1 MMTARRVCCS
11 RGVIDVS
18 GMSARSCALWVICI
32 PVLVFVLGACGGGG
46 SGGASGGTEGVGGN
60 GTGGDDPDSG
70 PNVDVQGVL
79 DTLNVNTDPEPRIDP
94 DGRELPDDYAP
105 FGSRVTAN
113 KFSEIVLLGVPVDDS
128 RISTS
133 GNELV
138 VTNLVPGSNN
148 SVSWELLHEEAV
160 ANTPW
165 SDRLAKR
172 ASAAADFDNDGLE
185 ELAVVYQ
192 LEGDVELVIM
202 QDAASDFQ
210 ISAAMDVDNTTVEE
224 VFLAAGD
231 FDGDNDLDLI
241 VGFIT
246 PLGDAELKYMVN
258 EEGDFRFT
266 GVSWPVSQQ
275 TYGLAQLVIRAGNF
289 DQDAPLELLVSV
301 NAGSITSSNNGIS
314 PSESWINIYD
324 DANTT
329 FDPLIENRRLDLDD
343 GNGTTRAALVNADIG
358 DLDGDNVD
366 EIVLGGL
373 NQIGG
378 LSEGYSNFQ
387 YMIETLDD
395 AQQEFV
401 VMASGFQDIL
411 TNDDGNYQPSSSGA
425 SQSLNHVPVVAADVD
440 GDGAKEFLV
449 GQYLFNSLST
459 SPSELS
465 YYDDDN
471 AATDDEG
478 VARIPAT
485 HWFGAPRSGMQFNFR
500 WSNYAIAAA
509 DVTLDG
515 RENIVIYTQRSVSII
530 GDNQEL
536 QVWGHDQVEGW
547 RQVASYVNERSVNLA
562 YKPQLHLP
570 DIELDD
576 GTAMLAFSTGSHEL
590 VFTEPVILAAIA
602 AAPCATDLGQDL
614 TQSCRSAYGTA
625 LSDTTIKTD
634 GTSLTARASVGFGA
648 DDPVTNNSIEIT
660 AALERRARSWT
671 RDSYTTT
678 RTLLYETGAIEDSVV
693 FTSIPID
700 VYTYT
705 VLSHP
710 DPTLVGEEVFV
721 RLPRDSQTIM
731 VTREKFNDA
740 VLEDSLRVDSSVF
753 EHVQGQPST
762 YPTPAV
768 RNALLSQ
775 FIGILGTPASV
786 GEGLGQTISTI
797 SSFEETSEGSS
808 YEDTKSVSV
817 RATGG
822 LFGGFVIGELSVG
835 FGTDSAIETSHGT
848 ESIYQGSVGNIT
860 SEAFD
865 AGESYDWGIFTYIYD
880 PGSNRQSFEVI
891 NYWVE

>member
-1 MMTARRVCCS
+1 MLSVFLL
-11 RGVIDVS
+11 V
-18 GMSARSCALWVICI
+18 
-32 PVLVFVLGACGGGG
+32 VLNACGGGG
-46 SGGASGGTEGVGGN
+46 TTSSASGDSDGDVG
-60 GTGGDDPDSG
+60 DVDSPVA

-79 DTLNVNTDPEPRIDP
+79 DTLNVNTNPEPRIDP
-94 DGRELPDDYAP
+94 DGQQLPDDYAP
-105 FGSRVTAN
+105 FGTRVTAN
-113 KFSEIVLLGVPVDDS
+113 RFSEVLLLGVPVDDS

-148 SVSWELLHEEAV
+148 SVSWELLHEEEV
-160 ANTPW
+160 SNTPW
-165 SDRLAKR
+165 SDRLATR
-172 ASAAADFDNDGLE
+172 ASATADFDNDGLD

-192 LEGDVELVIM
+192 LTGDVELVIM
-202 QDAASDFQ
+202 NDAADDFQ
-210 ISAAMDVDNTTVEE
+210 ISDPIDVDNNTVDD
-224 VFLAAGD
+224 VFLSAGD
-231 FDGDNDLDLI
+231 FDGDSDIDLI

-246 PLGDAELKYMVN
+246 PTGDAELKFMAN

-266 GVSWPVSQQ
+266 GLSWPVLQQ
-275 TYGLAQLVIRAGNF
+275 TYGIGQLVIRAGNF
-289 DQDAPLELLVSV
+289 DQDASIELLVSV
-301 NAGSITSSNNGIS
+301 NAGSITSGNNGIS
-314 PSESWINIYD
+314 DSEAWVNIYD
-324 DANTT
+324 DANMS
-329 FDPLIENRRLDLDD
+329 FDPYVENRRLDLDN
-343 GNGTTRAALVNADIG
+343 GNGTSRAALVNADVG

-366 EIVLGGL
+366 EVVLGGL

-378 LSEGYSNFQ
+378 LSNGYASFQ

-395 AQQEFV
+395 AQQEFA
-401 VMASGFQDIL
+401 VMASGFQNIL
-411 TNDDGNYQPSSSGA
+411 TSDDGNYQPSSSGA
-425 SQSLNHVPVVAADVD
+425 SQSLNHVPVVSADVD

-449 GQYLFNSLST
+449 GQYLFNSLSA
-459 SPSELS
+459 SPSNLS
-465 YYDDDN
+465 FYDDEN
-471 AATDDEG
+471 AATDDDG
-478 VARIPAT
+478 IARIPAT

-500 WSNYAIAAA
+500 WTNYAVAAA

-515 RENIVIYTQRSVSII
+515 RENIVIYTQRSATVV

-547 RQVASYVNERSVNLA
+547 RSVASYVNERSVNSP

-602 AAPCATDLGQDL
+602 ASPCATDLGQDL
-614 TQSCRSAYGTA
+614 TQSCRSAYGTGV
-625 LSDTTIKTD
+625 SDSTIKTD

-648 DDPVTNNSIEIT
+648 DDPVTNNSIEVT

-678 RTLLYETGAIEDSVV
+678 KTLLFETGAIEDSVV

-731 VTREKFNDA
+731 VTRDKFNDA
-740 VLEDSLRVDSSVF
+740 VLEDSLKVDSRVF
-753 EHVQGQPST
+753 EHTEGQPNT
-762 YPTPAV
+762 YPTV
-768 RNALLSQ
+768 STRNTLLSQ
-775 FIGILGTPASV
+775 FKGILGTPASV
-786 GEGLGQTISTI
+786 GEGLGQTVSTI
-797 SSFEETSEGSS
+797 STFDETTEGES

-835 FGTDSAIETSHGT
+835 FGADSAIETSHGS

-860 SEAFD
+860 NEAFD
-865 AGESYDWGIFTYIYD
+865 AGDAYDWGIFTYIYD
-880 PGSNRQSFEVI
+880 PGGNRQPFEVI
-891 NYWVE
+891 NFWVD